1 MASAFFSSFFGSSFA
16 TTAAAAAGSFLA
28 LVLAAAAPVLVAVAG
43 VEFDAVVFEA
53 LDGGVVGAAYTHE

>member
-16 TTAAAAAGSFLA
+16 TTAAAAGSFLA